1 MSIVAQDKIFN
12 GLSGKYNFHSMKNNK
27 PAFIR
32 EGGKVPGLVDK
43 NHYLAWSHEF
53 WFFQQEAWF
62 LEGESGGYLCIRTP
76 GKYFFCSDN
85 NSKIDWIFIGNSIAA
100 ILTLCIL
107 EINLLALD
115 SCWEEFC
122 SDDESWSHKATIKIF
137 SDEKQFNEYQK
148 TLKK

>member
-1 MSIVAQDKIFN
+1 
-12 GLSGKYNFHSMKNNK
+12 MKNNK

-32 EGGKVPGLVDK
+32 EGGKLPGLVGE
-43 NHYLAWSHEF
+43 NNYLAWSHEF
-53 WFFQQEAWF
+53 WFFQPEAWF
-62 LEGESGGYLCIRTP
+62 LEGESGEFGGYLCIRTP

-115 SCWEEFC
+115 SCWEEC
-122 SDDESWSHKATIKIF
+122 GGDGPWSYKATIKIF

-148 TLKK
+148 TLQK